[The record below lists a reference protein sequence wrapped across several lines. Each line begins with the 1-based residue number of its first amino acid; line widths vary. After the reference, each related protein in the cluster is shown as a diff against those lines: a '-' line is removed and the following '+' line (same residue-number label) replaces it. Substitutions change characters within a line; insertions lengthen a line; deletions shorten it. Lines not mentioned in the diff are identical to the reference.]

1 MVLRFAIGSNQ
12 GVTAGF
18 DQLNDY
24 KIQSGMPDGLPAKA
38 SLIPHRFYI
47 SSEANNQI
55 ALRIFKGYKGAI
67 HFDFAWYSCCVLSFP
82 LSSSPV
88 FCLLIRNM
96 HCEGSTPSESDEIG
110 SRWARDTAIR
120 DFNLTNL

>member
-1 MVLRFAIGSNQ
+1 MLWFATGSDQ

-24 KIQSGMPDGLPAKA
+24 KIQSGMPDGLPVKA
-38 SLIPHRFYI
+38 SVIPHRFYT

-55 ALRIFKGYKGAI
+55 ALRFFKGYKGAI
-67 HFDFAWYSCCVLSFP
+67 HLDFAPCSCCVLSFP
-82 LSSSPV
+82 LSPSPV

-96 HCEGSTPSESDEIG
+96 HCEDSTPSESDGIG
-110 SRWARDTAIR
+110 SR
-120 DFNLTNL
+120 

>member
-1 MVLRFAIGSNQ
+1 MVVFWFVFGSDQ
-12 GVTAGF
+12 GVTARF

-38 SLIPHRFYI
+38 SVISHRFYI

-55 ALRIFKGYKGAI
+55 ALRFFKGYKGAI
-67 HFDFAWYSCCVLSFP
+67 HSDFALCSCCVLSFP
-82 LSSSPV
+82 LSPSPM

-96 HCEGSTPSESDEIG
+96 HCEVSTPSESDGIG
-110 SRWARDTAIR
+110 
-120 DFNLTNL
+120 